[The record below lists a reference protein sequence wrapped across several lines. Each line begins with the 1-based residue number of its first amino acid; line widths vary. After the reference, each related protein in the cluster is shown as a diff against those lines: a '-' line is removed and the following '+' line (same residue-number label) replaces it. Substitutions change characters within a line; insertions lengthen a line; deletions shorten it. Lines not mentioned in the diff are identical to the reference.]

1 MIGAQTRFNLETQT
15 FSVCYMQFPIFHPDI
30 FPKGTTY
37 CVAQSYDSPPEIT
50 SDSPNWSIP
59 AEAQNRFLY
68 LLWMPLL
75 IHPSYSPSIV
85 SSAVF
90 PTYDSRLASKW
101 PQINVNIWLSLG
113 GNVTCVWDGSYPET
127 ASLKPSFWE
136 KQMLWWSLQG
146 IFITKGFRILIPS
159 LFLLH
164 L

>member
-1 MIGAQTRFNLETQT
+1 MSSQRWN
-15 FSVCYMQFPIFHPDI
+15 
-30 FPKGTTY
+30 TTY
-37 CVAQSYDSPPEIT
+37 CLAQS
-50 SDSPNWSIP
+50 SDSPAEITFDSSGWSIP
-59 AEAQNRFLY
+59 AKAEKPFLY

-101 PQINVNIWLSLG
+101 TQINVNIWLSLG

-146 IFITKGFRILIPS
+146 IFITKVLEYSSPHSFFCIYIKSS
-159 LFLLH
+159 LSRAAKYP
-164 L
+164 